1 MIWNSQQKA
10 VDPGGASWCVF
21 ADNPV
26 DPFDIVP
33 DFGVDSREVWV
44 GTTDSPG
51 NNALKVT
58 IADEGTTGITLWIKR
73 TYHNALVKGNSK
85 KLQLQFLTVSKNVQG
100 NKDYCA
106 CMY

>member
-1 MIWNSQQKA
+1 MIHHIQQKA
-10 VDPGGASWCVF
+10 MDPGGASWCVF

-44 GTTDSPG
+44 STTDSPG

-73 TYHNALVKGNSK
+73 TYHNTLVKGNSK
-85 KLQLQFLTVSKNVQG
+85 SCSCSF
-100 NKDYCA
+100 
-106 CMY
+106 